1 MFCAIFNFQT
11 RSSPSHSLYRNPSN
25 NNSYFHFCSN
35 LHSNMVL
42 LILKRMIS
50 AATTVTAF
58 TFQYGSI
65 NTLTLRNWCT
75 TLFHLHSSMV
85 LLILWKRQLKIIIL
99 IYLHSS
105 MVLLIQ
111 TTGRIVKQRDWHL
124 HSSIVLLILST
135 NVPSGY
141 SYFIFTFQYS
151 SINTWYWWLWTVR
164 NHEFTFQ
171 YSSIN
176 T

>member
-1 MFCAIFNFQT
+1 
-11 RSSPSHSLYRNPSN
+11 
-25 NNSYFHFCSN
+25 
-35 LHSNMVL
+35 MVL

-75 TLFHLHSSMV
+75 TLFH
-85 LLILWKRQLKIIIL
+85 
-99 IYLHSS
+99 LHSS

-151 SINTWYWWLWTVR
+151 SINT
-164 NHEFTFQ
+164 
-171 YSSIN
+171 
-176 T
+176 

>member
-1 MFCAIFNFQT
+1 
-11 RSSPSHSLYRNPSN
+11 
-25 NNSYFHFCSN
+25 
-35 LHSNMVL
+35 
-42 LILKRMIS
+42 MIS

-176 T
+176 TLYQTLLQISLILNLHSSIVLLIPRLPQIPFW

>member
-1 MFCAIFNFQT
+1 
-11 RSSPSHSLYRNPSN
+11 
-25 NNSYFHFCSN
+25 
-35 LHSNMVL
+35 MVL

-85 LLILWKRQLKIIIL
+85 LLILWKRQLMIIIL

-151 SINTWYWWLWTVR
+151 SINTPSSANSFLISIILPLSVDLVISYFFGTHNLLLW
-164 NHEFTFQ
+164 
-171 YSSIN
+171 SIKSPVFP
-176 T
+176 

>member
-1 MFCAIFNFQT
+1 
-11 RSSPSHSLYRNPSN
+11 
-25 NNSYFHFCSN
+25 
-35 LHSNMVL
+35 
-42 LILKRMIS
+42 
-50 AATTVTAF
+50 
-58 TFQYGSI
+58 
-65 NTLTLRNWCT
+65 
-75 TLFHLHSSMV
+75 
-85 LLILWKRQLKIIIL
+85 
-99 IYLHSS
+99 

-151 SINTWYWWLWTVR
+151 SINTDAGVVLFFFLLL
-164 NHEFTFQ
+164 FTFQ

-176 T
+176 TLYQTLLQISLILNLHSSIVLLIPRLPQIPF